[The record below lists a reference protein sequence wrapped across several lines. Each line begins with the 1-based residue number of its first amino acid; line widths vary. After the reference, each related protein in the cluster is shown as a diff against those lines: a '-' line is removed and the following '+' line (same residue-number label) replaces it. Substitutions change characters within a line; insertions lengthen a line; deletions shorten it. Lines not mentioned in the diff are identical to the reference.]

1 MPAPESRTPENR
13 TNATAEHPAAEHRA
27 PESGTAETPARSGPG
42 LPSPRRAAVIAIAVT
57 VVLAVAV
64 IAVLVSVRG
73 SGQATPA
80 PGQDGN
86 SQALRNPEVD
96 AGTRLPGTVA
106 PGFTLTDQAGTPV
119 SLRQFRGKAVVLA
132 FVDSECT
139 TICPLTTVSLTEA
152 VSMLGPGA
160 AQHIQLLG
168 IDANPDATQVSDVR
182 AYSQSHQMM
191 RSWHF
196 LTGSR
201 HQLDAVWRAYH
212 VYVAA
217 SHGNIDHEPA
227 VYLIDAQGRERTLYL
242 TQMAYASVTQQA
254 QLIAR
259 GLSALLPGRPA
270 LHGTVPLALAR
281 GIGPAAAASLPVIG
295 GNGRGGQVQLGR
307 GHPHVVVFL
316 ASWDSEV
323 FDLPAEFRALAAY
336 QAQAARHGWPSVVAV
351 DEMQT
356 ETSPGALPRLL
367 AQAGL
372 SQLGY
377 PVAADATGR
386 LADGYGVQDLP
397 WIAVTS
403 ASGRIAYHHDGWLT
417 PAALAAAVSQAAH
430 LASQPPGISS

>member
-1 MPAPESRTPENR
+1 MPADRVQEDRVPEDLVPGDQVPEKRPGSR
-13 TNATAEHPAAEHRA
+13 
-27 PESGTAETPARSGPG
+27 PG
-42 LPSPRRAAVIAIAVT
+42 LRSPRRAAVIAIAVT
-57 VVLAVAV
+57 AAVAVAV

-73 SGQATPA
+73 SGTPTSA
-80 PGQDGN
+80 PGLDSN
-86 SQALRNPEVD
+86 SQALRNPDVD
-96 AGTRLPGTVA
+96 AGTRLPGTAA
-106 PGFTLTDQAGTPV
+106 PGFTLTDQTGTPV

-139 TICPLTTVSLTEA
+139 TVCPLTTVSLTEA
-152 VSMLGPGA
+152 LGMLGPA
-160 AQHIQLLG
+160 AARHVQLLG
-168 IDANPDATQVSDVR
+168 NDANPDATQVADVR

-196 LTGSR
+196 LTGSPS
-201 HQLDAVWRAYH
+201 QLDAVWRAYH

-227 VYLIDAQGRERTLYL
+227 VYLIDAQGRERMLYL

-254 QLIAR
+254 QLIAS
-259 GLSALLPGRPA
+259 GLSGLLPGHPA
-270 LHGTVPLALAR
+270 LHGTVPMALAR
-281 GIGPAAAASLPVIG
+281 GIGPAAAASLPVIAG
-295 GNGRGGQVQLGR
+295 DGRGGQVQLGP

-336 QAQAARHGWPSVVAV
+336 QAQAAQHGWPSVVAV

-356 ETSPGALPRLL
+356 ETSPGALPGLL
-367 AQAGL
+367 TRAGL
-372 SQLGY
+372 GQLGY

-386 LADGYGVQDLP
+386 LADGYSVEDLP

-403 ASGRIAYHHDGWLT
+403 SSGRIAYHHDGWLT
-417 PAALAAAVSQAAH
+417 PAALAAAVTAH
-430 LASQPPGISS
+430 PAT